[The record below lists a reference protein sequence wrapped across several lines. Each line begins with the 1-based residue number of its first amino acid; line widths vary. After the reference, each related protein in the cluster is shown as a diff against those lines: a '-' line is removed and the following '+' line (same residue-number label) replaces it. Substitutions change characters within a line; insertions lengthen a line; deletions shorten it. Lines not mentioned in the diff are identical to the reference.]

1 MSEDPTKPLMPRR
14 PAGFDPGV
22 HPHDLRPAEKRKPEK
37 LKPLKKR
44 DQKSPEQ
51 AETECLALTEIEQA
65 CAIICIEKDKETA
78 AIQLKMSLTEVNEV
92 MESAPVRLYL
102 QKLQDQTIK
111 ELAKVKVRVMRK
123 VGICRATIES
133 RLMELAMMD
142 PDKTKGTIDGQ
153 VKALNTLAARFGY
166 GQEIDPTEK
175 MTPEE
180 RRALVLQQARTIEGS
195 RTTPV
200 N

>member
-1 MSEDPTKPLMPRR
+1 MNNNPPQDSNKPIMPRR
-14 PAGFDPGV
+14 PAGFDPT
-22 HPHDLRPAEKRKPEK
+22 LRPAEKRKPAK
-37 LKPLKKR
+37 LKPLSKKN
-44 DQKSPEQ
+44 QKSPEV

-65 CAIICIEKDKETA
+65 CAIICIEKDKESA
-78 AIQLKMSLTEVNEV
+78 AIQLHMSMTEVNEV

-123 VGICRATIES
+123 VGICRATIEQ
-133 RLMELAMMD
+133 RLMELAMLD
-142 PDKTKGTIDGQ
+142 PERTKGSVDGQ
-153 VKALNTLAARFGY
+153 VKALNTLATRFGY
-166 GQEIDPTEK
+166 GKENDPTEN

-180 RRALVLQQARTIEGS
+180 LQKLVLSKAKFIEGN

>member
-1 MSEDPTKPLMPRR
+1 
-14 PAGFDPGV
+14 
-22 HPHDLRPAEKRKPEK
+22 
-37 LKPLKKR
+37 
-44 DQKSPEQ
+44 
-51 AETECLALTEIEQA
+51 
-65 CAIICIEKDKETA
+65 
-78 AIQLKMSLTEVNEV
+78 
-92 MESAPVRLYL
+92 
-102 QKLQDQTIK
+102 
-111 ELAKVKVRVMRK
+111 
-123 VGICRATIES
+123 
-133 RLMELAMMD
+133 MELAMMD

>member
-1 MSEDPTKPLMPRR
+1 MSEDSPKPIMPRR
-14 PAGFDPGV
+14 PAGFDPT
-22 HPHDLRPAEKRKPEK
+22 LRPADKRKPTK
-37 LKPLKKR
+37 LKPLSKKN
-44 DQKSPEQ
+44 QKSPEV

-65 CAIICIEKDKETA
+65 CAIICIEKDKESA
-78 AIQLKMSLTEVNEV
+78 AIQLHMSMTEVNEV

-123 VGICRATIES
+123 VGICRATIEQ
-133 RLMELAMMD
+133 RLMELAMLD
-142 PDKTKGTIDGQ
+142 PERTKGSVDGQ
-153 VKALNTLAARFGY
+153 VKALNTLATRFGY
-166 GQEIDPTEK
+166 GKENDPTEN

-180 RRALVLQQARTIEGS
+180 LQKLVLSKAKFIEGN
-195 RTTPV
+195 RTPPV